1 MMKLFIETI
10 DKAIDIE
17 NGIYQIKIENPITY
31 RNIAINIDTEI
42 ILSNAGKII
51 SLDKEV
57 IIIHN
62 PFNLDINDSK
72 TIKALYKLLE
82 KEIHG
87 KLENELLIIEKV
99 LFEISDKLILSSNI
113 NLDYEAQI
121 DVSKLLSCLGI
132 KYNTYDDYLSNLLQY
147 IKIQSNLFS
156 KKIIIFFGLSSML
169 SVDEIN
175 RLNVELINNDISL
188 IDISF
193 SIKNIS
199 NNSLIIDEDW
209 CIL

>member
-1 MMKLFIETI
+1 MK
-10 DKAIDIE
+10 
-17 NGIYQIKIENPITY
+17 
-31 RNIAINIDTEI
+31 
-42 ILSNAGKII
+42 KII
-51 SLDKEV
+51 SCIAFFAISLVCLSSKKL

>member
-62 PFNLDINDSK
+62 PFNFDINDPK

-87 KLENELLIIEKV
+87 KLENELLNIEKV

-169 SVDEIN
+169 SLDEIN